1 MKLPTRAEDFSEW
14 YNQLVLRAELADYA
28 PVRGCMIVRP
38 YGWALWENIT
48 AALDSRFKATGHV
61 NAAFP
66 LLIPRS
72 FIEKE
77 KSHVAGFSPE
87 LAVVTHGGGEELEEP
102 LVIRPTS
109 ETIIGHAYAKW
120 IQSYRDLPVL
130 INQWNSVVRWELRTK
145 LFLRTLEFFW
155 QEGHTAHAT
164 AEEAEAET
172 RQMLDVYTDF
182 AVREAAV
189 PVIPGRKS
197 DSERFAGAEKT
208 YSIEAMMGDGKA
220 LQAGTSHNLGQNFA
234 KAFEIR
240 YLDKTGV
247 LQHCWTT
254 SWGLSTRFVGAII
267 MVHGDDQGL
276 ILPPRLAPYPARDR
290 ADLQDRRRKGQ
301 RARKRAEAAQ
311 GTHRRGHPREN
322 GRARR
327 HEPRLQIQRLGDAR
341 RAAAARTGPEG
352 CRQRFGGAGAARP
365 PRQRREVLRAA
376 AGHRRGRR
384 ASCSPRF
391 RSRSSTRA
399 LAFRKA
405 NTAEPADYAE
415 FKTAVEKGFAFSW
428 WCGGSDC
435 EGKNQGR
442 DQGHHALHPASNS
455 PAARATAST
464 AASPRRKRPSSRRHT
479 RPGTHLPI
487 GACLRVAGA
496 RASVLRAVRR
506 LGMPCQVPRFT
517 LANTCTPR
525 QRSCHFRPC
534 YPENHS

>member
-1 MKLPTRAEDFSEW
+1 MSEEMKLPKRSEDFSEW

-38 YGWALWENIT
+38 YGWAVWENIT
-48 AALDSRFKATGHV
+48 AALDRRFKATGHV

-77 KSHVAGFSPE
+77 KSHVEGFSPE
-87 LAVVTHGGGEELEEP
+87 LAVVTHGGGGELEEP

-109 ETIIGHAYAKW
+109 ETIIGHAYSKW
-120 IQSYRDLPVL
+120 IQSYRDLPLL

-197 DSERFAGAEKT
+197 AAERFAGAEQT

-254 SWGLSTRFVGAII
+254 SWGLSTRFIGAII

-276 ILPPRLAPYPARDR
+276 ILPPRLAPYQIVIVPIYKTDEEKASVLETAQRLRRELVDAGIRVKLDEREGMSPGFKFNDWEMRGVPLRMELGPKDVAKGSVVLARRDR
-290 ADLQDRRRKGQ
+290 PGREGKSFVPQ
-301 RARKRAEAAQ
+301 Q
-311 GTHRRGHPREN
+311 G
-322 GRARR
+322 
-327 HEPRLQIQRLGDAR
+327 I
-341 RAAAARTGPEG
+341 AAAVAQALEEI
-352 CRQRFGGAGAARP
+352 QKALY
-365 PRQRREVLRAA
+365 E
-376 AGHRRGRR
+376 
-384 ASCSPRF
+384 
-391 RSRSSTRA
+391 RA
-399 LAFRKA
+399 LAFRQA
-405 NTAEPADYAE
+405 NTADPADYAA
-415 FKTAVEKGFAFSW
+415 FKQAVEKGFAYSW
-428 WCGGSDC
+428 WCGGAGC
-435 EGKNQGR
+435 EEKIKDETKATMR
-442 DQGHHALHPASNS
+442 CIPAEDPISGQS
-455 PAARATAST
+455 APQAGGAAKCIYCGAAAQEKAIFARA
-464 AASPRRKRPSSRRHT
+464 
-479 RPGTHLPI
+479 
-487 GACLRVAGA
+487 
-496 RASVLRAVRR
+496 
-506 LGMPCQVPRFT
+506 
-517 LANTCTPR
+517 
-525 QRSCHFRPC
+525 
-534 YPENHS
+534 Y